1 MEIRRDDEQRKSKG
15 AEIYRVK
22 AKHVQQIAH
31 HLVKGIV
38 AATYFLHSLYCEEL
52 IN

>member
-15 AEIYRVK
+15 TEIYQVK

-31 HLVKGIV
+31 HLAK
-38 AATYFLHSLYCEEL
+38 ERP